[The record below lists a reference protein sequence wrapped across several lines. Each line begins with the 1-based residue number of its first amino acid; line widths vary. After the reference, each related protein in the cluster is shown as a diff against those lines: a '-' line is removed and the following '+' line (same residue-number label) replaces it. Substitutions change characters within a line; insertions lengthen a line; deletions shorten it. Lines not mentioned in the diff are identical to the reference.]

1 MEKQFFIGT
10 KKEDKIIVALYISA
24 QGKHSSRVPF
34 VTAYHFVQRQKW
46 EEASTKT
53 D

>member
-1 MEKQFFIGT
+1 MDKQFFIGT
-10 KKEDKIIVALYISA
+10 KKEDKIIVALYISP
-24 QGKHSSRVPF
+24 QGKHSCRLPI

-46 EEASTKT
+46 PEASAKT